1 MRGESVLYSIFG
13 VAIAL
18 TALLILYPAYHAL
31 ELSFQDLDSFI
42 SKPVW
47 IGLKNYTDV
56 LAMPEF
62 WAALGRGLIF
72 SGVTIALQIVLG
84 IGFAMLLDAAIPA
97 KPLVRGLAVLP
108 YLLPTIIV
116 ALTFQWML
124 DSTVGVFTQGVRL
137 FGYSYIPVGREQRRG
152 HDRRHRAQRVDLDT
166 LRDPRLPG
174 GTAGGAGRALRGG
187 PGRRRDRLAA
197 LLAHH
202 PAPAA
207 GPCSRSCCCCR
218 AIWMFNKFDII
229 WLTTRGG
236 TAARH
241 RAPADPRLSQ
251 DLRALSGRSG
261 RRRVGDL
268 VPDPLGVHPDLF
280 LLLPA
285 GREGTVT
292 P

>member
-1 MRGESVLYSIFG
+1 MRGERVLYSIFG

-62 WAALGRGLIF
+62 WAALGRGFVF
-72 SGVTIALQIVLG
+72 SISTITLQILLG
-84 IGFAMLLDAAIPA
+84 IGFAILLDAAIPA
-97 KPLVRGLAVLP
+97 KALVRGITVLP

-124 DSTVGVFTQGVRL
+124 DSTVGVFTQAVRL
-137 FGYSYIPVGREQRRG
+137 FGYSYIPWGESSGAAMTVVIVLSVWIWTPFVTLAFLAGLQAVPGELYE
-152 HDRRHRAQRVDLDT
+152 AARVDGASAWQRFWHIT
-166 LRDPRLPG
+166 LPQ
-174 GTAGGAGRALRGG
+174 LR
-187 PGRRRDRLAA
+187 PVLTVV
-197 LLAHH
+197 LLL
-202 PAPAA
+202 
-207 GPCSRSCCCCR
+207 R

-236 TAARH
+236 PLQGTEHLPILAYRKTFEMYEVGQGAAVS
-241 RAPADPRLSQ
+241 AISFLILS
-251 DLRALSGRSG
+251 
-261 RRRVGDL
+261 VFIL
-268 VPDPLGVHPDLF
+268 VYFYFFPLD
-280 LLLPA
+280 
-285 GREGTVT
+285 EKEE
-292 P
+292 

>member
-72 SGVTIALQIVLG
+72 SGATIALQIVLG

-137 FGYSYIPVGREQRRG
+137 FGYSYIPWGESAGAAMTVVIVLSVWIWTPFVTLAFLAGLQAVPGELYE
-152 HDRRHRAQRVDLDT
+152 AARVDGATAWQRFWHIT
-166 LRDPRLPG
+166 LPQ
-174 GTAGGAGRALRGG
+174 LR
-187 PGRRRDRLAA
+187 PVLTVV
-197 LLAHH
+197 LLL
-202 PAPAA
+202 
-207 GPCSRSCCCCR
+207 R

-236 TAARH
+236 PLQGTEHLPILAYRKTFELYQVGQGAAVS
-241 RAPADPRLSQ
+241 AISFLILS
-251 DLRALSGRSG
+251 AFI
-261 RRRVGDL
+261 L
-268 VPDPLGVHPDLF
+268 VYFYFFPLDEKE
-280 LLLPA
+280 A
-285 GREGTVT
+285 
-292 P
+292 